1 MGLPRGTSAGRGF
14 ADEVAVVQQFEL
26 PDPMGLETVRPQDA
40 LHPIDADA
48 GRLCNGNAGAM
59 RVSLNEAS
67 AALPRRVNFEMTR
80 IRGSTRILAAI
91 FTRLARDLASI
102 FRMT

>member
-14 ADEVAVVQQFEL
+14 AGEVAVLRQFEL

-40 LHPIDADA
+40 LHPTDADA
-48 GRLCNGNAGAM
+48 GRLRNGNAGACKSRWM
-59 RVSLNEAS
+59 RPPQH
-67 AALPRRVNFEMTR
+67 LPQSKLRDDTNSRFYP
-80 IRGSTRILAAI
+80 ILAAI
-91 FTRLARDLASI
+91 FTRLARDLAPI

>member
-26 PDPMGLETVRPQDA
+26 PDPMGLKTVRPQDA

-48 GRLCNGNAGAM
+48 GRLCNGDAGQ
-59 RVSLNEAS
+59 
-67 AALPRRVNFEMTR
+67 FESR
-80 IRGSTRILAAI
+80 
-91 FTRLARDLASI
+91 
-102 FRMT
+102 